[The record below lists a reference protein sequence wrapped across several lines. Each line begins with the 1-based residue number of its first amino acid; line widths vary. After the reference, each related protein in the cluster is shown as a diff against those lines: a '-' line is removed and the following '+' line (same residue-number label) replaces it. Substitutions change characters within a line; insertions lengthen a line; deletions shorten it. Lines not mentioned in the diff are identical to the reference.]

1 MTNAEGMT
9 KPEFRN
15 SHVFQS
21 LVIRSLFRHSSF
33 VIRHSTPRLLATATV
48 ILFLSHTAV
57 AADVFEEIVDQRYNV
72 DANVTL
78 SVSNT
83 DGSIRVYAADAPQ
96 ISIQAIK
103 KAYTRERLQ
112 GIVVDVKATQNSVA
126 ITTSFPPRKSVL
138 SDRSG
143 TVDYIIV
150 VPQTARVTDLTLT
163 NGELL
168 VEGLRGGGSATAH
181 LVNGW
186 MAGHNCFADLNLTAE
201 NGRLDVAFD
210 WWENHDFSIKVSST
224 NGNVRA
230 ILPSDASVSLNANAL
245 KGRIA
250 NGFEPRKPA
259 PTDVIHSVAT
269 VIGIGAGAAISM
281 EARRGNIRIDKTY

>member
-9 KPEFRN
+9 KPKFRN
-15 SHVFQS
+15 SRVFQS
-21 LVIRSLFRHSSF
+21 LVIRSLFRPSSF
-33 VIRHSTPRLLATATV
+33 VIRHSVPRLLATATV
-48 ILFLSHTAV
+48 LLFLRHTAV
-57 AADVFEEIVDQRYNV
+57 AADVLEEIVEQKYDV
-72 DANVTL
+72 DTNVTL

-83 DGSIRVYAADAPQ
+83 DGSIRVYAADTPQ

-126 ITTSFPPRKSVL
+126 ISTSFPPRKSVL

-150 VPQTARVTDLTLT
+150 IPQTAHVTDLTLT

-168 VEGLRGGGSATAH
+168 VEGLRSGGSATAH

-201 NGRLDVAFD
+201 NGRLDIAFD
-210 WWENHDFSIKVSST
+210 WWENHDFSIKASST

-230 ILPSDASVSLNANAL
+230 ILPSDASVSLNANAI

-250 NGFEPRKPA
+250 NGFEPGKPVA
-259 PTDVIHSVAT
+259 TDVIHSVAT
-269 VIGIGAGAAISM
+269 VIGTEAGAAISM

>member
-1 MTNAEGMT
+1 
-9 KPEFRN
+9 
-15 SHVFQS
+15 VFGVEV
-21 LVIRSLFRHSSF
+21 L
-33 VIRHSTPRLLATATV
+33 
-48 ILFLSHTAV
+48 
-57 AADVFEEIVDQRYNV
+57 EEVVDQKYNV
-72 DANVTL
+72 DPNVTL

-112 GIVVDVKATQNSVA
+112 GIVIDVKATQSSIA
-126 ITTSFPPRKSVL
+126 ITTTFPPRKSAL

-150 VPQTARVTDLTLT
+150 VPQTARVTDLALT

-168 VEGLRGGGSATAH
+168 VEGLRSGGSASAH

-186 MAGHNCFADLNLTAE
+186 LAGHNCFADLNLTVE
-201 NGRLDVAFD
+201 TGRLDIAFD
-210 WWENHDFSIKVSST
+210 WWESHDFSVKASNT

-250 NGFEPRKPA
+250 NAFETKKPG
-259 PTDVIHSVAT
+259 PTDVVHSVAT
-269 VIGIGAGAAISM
+269 VIGTEAGAAISM